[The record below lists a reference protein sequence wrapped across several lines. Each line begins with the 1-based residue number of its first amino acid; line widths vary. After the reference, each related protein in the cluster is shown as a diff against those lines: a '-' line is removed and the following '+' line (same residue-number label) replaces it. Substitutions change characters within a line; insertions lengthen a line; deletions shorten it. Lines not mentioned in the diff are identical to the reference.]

1 MNDKANAQAM
11 TGNANTTTMAND
23 ENLAADAADIAA
35 AQAATEEFTN
45 TIADAVAVEVEEET
59 VVPAPAELDQPIQTV
74 GRRKRAIVRVRMTAG
89 TGQIICNGRSLEDY
103 FPNKLHQQLIKS
115 PLVLIDRE
123 GQFDIH
129 ANLTGGGPSGQAGA
143 LRLAIARALNV
154 YNPTDRPALKKA
166 GFLTRDARAVER
178 KKAGLHKARRA
189 PQYSKR

>member
-1 MNDKANAQAM
+1 M
-11 TGNANTTTMAND
+11 TDQNNI
-23 ENLAADAADIAA
+23 ENLAADAADLAA
-35 AQAATEEFTN
+35 VQAATEEFTS
-45 TIADAVAVEVEEET
+45 TIGESVAVETEEET
-59 VVPAPAELDQPIQTV
+59 YVSEPIELDRPIQTV
-74 GRRKRAIVRVRMTAG
+74 GRRKRAIVRVRMTVG
-89 TGQIICNGRSLEDY
+89 TGQFLCNGRPLEDY

-129 ANLTGGGPSGQAGA
+129 ANLTGGGPTGQAGA
-143 LRLAIARALNV
+143 FRLAIARALNA
-154 YNPTDRPALKKA
+154 YNPADRPALKKA